1 MNSEPFPDFR
11 LRSFLAL
18 VREGGVTEAARAVGL
33 SQPAVTQHLAALEE
47 GYGVVLAERRGRRLV
62 PTAAGSA
69 LFAYGERLEA
79 LYRETIRA
87 VGEAAGLER
96 YEIGATLTVAEYLMP
111 EALSAVH
118 RSRPGL
124 ELRLRAANT
133 EAVAAGVRRGEL
145 ALGLVEGPFDPKG
158 LEAEVLGRDRL
169 VAVAAPGSALSGGRL
184 GARDFAD
191 LPLIVRE
198 RGSGTRAVFEAWLAG
213 RGVDPAAL
221 VPAMEIGSIGT
232 IKSLVERGLGVAVL
246 SELAVAAEL
255 AAGRLVRLRV
265 EGLPVERDIVLLRSA
280 GSRGLFAERFSPLVA
295 ELLRGKSAPGALA
308 GDPAQG

>member
-1 MNSEPFPDFR
+1 M
-11 LRSFLAL
+11 
-18 VREGGVTEAARAVGL
+18 TEAARAVGL
-33 SQPAVTQHLAALEE
+33 TQPAVTQHLAALEE

-69 LFAYGERLEA
+69 LFAYGERIEA
-79 LYRETIRA
+79 VYRETARA

-111 EALSAVH
+111 EVLAALR

-158 LEAEVLGRDRL
+158 LEAEVLGQDRL
-169 VAVAAPGSALSGGRL
+169 VAVAAPGTSLSGRRFE
-184 GARDFAD
+184 ARDFAG
-191 LPLIVRE
+191 LPLLVRE
-198 RGSGTRAVFEAWLAG
+198 RGSGTRSVFEAWLSG

-232 IKSLVERGLGVAVL
+232 IKSLVERGLGVSVL

-255 AAGRLVRLRV
+255 AAGRLVGLHV
-265 EGLPVERDIVLLRSA
+265 EGLPVKRDIVLLRPA
-280 GSRGLFAERFSPLVA
+280 GSRGLFAGCFAPVVA
-295 ELLRGKSAPGALA
+295 ELLRGPSPPGALA
-308 GDPAQG
+308 GAPFQG